1 MQELWYWLV
10 TPISGAVQHALDPRV
25 AWHGRLMVLAWVI
38 LVPIAI
44 LLARFYKVTPRQHW
58 PRQLDNRFWW
68 HGHRWLNY
76 SATALAA
83 LGLALVWDANT
94 GTGTLHALHAW
105 LGWSVLACCVLQ
117 LSSGTLRGSKGGPT
131 DPRLWRNGRERD
143 WHGDHYAMT
152 TRRIVFEY
160 LHKTVG
166 YLCLLAIPG
175 TVLVGLWNADAPRWM
190 WLVTIAWWCGWSW
203 VFVRLQTKGRCIDTY
218 QAIWGP
224 DPHHP
229 GNRSRPIGW
238 GIRRPIDVPSGEGNP
253 GNGEASGPLR

>member
-1 MQELWYWLV
+1 
-10 TPISGAVQHALDPRV
+10 
-25 AWHGRLMVLAWVI
+25 MVLAWVI

-68 HGHRWLNY
+68 HGHRWINY